1 MVDAQLDYLYH
12 YRQMLQRNLINLRRE
27 AINYTFRTEPALG
40 CDTHINTVKLQSHG
54 IESSDDNLNDME

>member
-27 AINYTFRTEPALG
+27 AINYTFRTESTLG
-40 CDTHINTVKLQSHG
+40 CDTHIDTVQQQAQTSTHK
-54 IESSDDNLNDME
+54 